1 MQLTWIQASSN
12 KLSDYRQKQ
21 ITLSIFKE
29 LVNNTNQI
37 ISRFCSSHTCS
48 GDTAQVFT
56 PLPQYTNGST
66 INTEAIKQKL
76 NYFDTNYCNSHL
88 HDNYSG
94 YNATQKSADNTN
106 KFASELSGNNSNHNI
121 GQFATVTDVCD
132 KYCGTK
138 YQCITHKASYN
149 DTNYNTNDSS
159 TCGQHCNGKNLCTT
173 HMSGQRS
180 THYSQD
186 NSSTYTTVNNV
197 QAKCV
202 NDNSTVNEG
211 HYTNKL
217 STYYTTNNSPN
228 YACSTNNQT
237 VCSTH
242 KVSFNSSKNST
253 VDLSDLIAQQG
264 SYNSNVS

>member
-12 KLSDYRQKQ
+12 NLSDYRQKQ
-21 ITLSIFKE
+21 ITLSIFNE

-37 ISRFCSSHTCS
+37 ISQFCSSHTCS
-48 GDTAQVFT
+48 SDTAQVFT

-94 YNATQKSADNTN
+94 YNATQKSVDNNGQLVGNLSGHNTN
-106 KFASELSGNNSNHNI
+106 HNT
-121 GQFATVTDVCD
+121 GQFATVTDVCNN
-132 KYCGTK
+132 YCGTK

-159 TCGQHCNGKNLCTT
+159 TCGQHCNGKNLCDT
-173 HMSGQRS
+173 HMSGQKS
-180 THYSQD
+180 GNYSQD
-186 NSSTYTTVNNV
+186 NANTYTGHNNTKL
-197 QAKCV
+197 QCT
-202 NDNSTVNEG
+202 NYYSTVKSGN
-211 HYTNKL
+211 YNSDL
-217 STYYTTNNSPN
+217 STYYTTNYGPN
-228 YACSTNNQT
+228 YTCGTNNQT

-253 VDLSDLIAQQG
+253 VDLSDLIEQQG